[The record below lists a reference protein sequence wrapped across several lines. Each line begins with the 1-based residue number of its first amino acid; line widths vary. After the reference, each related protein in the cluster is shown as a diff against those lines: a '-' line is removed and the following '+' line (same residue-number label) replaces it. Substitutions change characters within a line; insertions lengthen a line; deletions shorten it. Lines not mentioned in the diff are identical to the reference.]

1 MLAVIDYPSLF
12 IITETQK
19 DKLNMNRCLTR
30 ALSVCSQRAVWSRA
44 VQPPPV
50 LAKLQPITVNNPPV
64 NIQLRAQFSSES
76 SPVQEKIAGLVKN
89 DKVVI
94 FMKGV
99 PTAPQCGFS
108 NAVVQIMR

>member
-1 MLAVIDYPSLF
+1 MNNLLTDQLIYNF
-12 IITETQK
+12 RTEN
-19 DKLNMNRCLTR
+19 KLNIMNRCITR
-30 ALSVCSQRAVWSRA
+30 ALAVCSQRAVWSRA
-44 VQPPPV
+44 VQPAAGLAPPSV
-50 LAKLQPITVNNPPV
+50 VSPFL
-64 NIQLRAQFSSES
+64 NIQLRAQFSSESS

-89 DKVVI
+89 DKVVV

>member
-1 MLAVIDYPSLF
+1 
-12 IITETQK
+12 
-19 DKLNMNRCLTR
+19 MNRCITR
-30 ALSVCSQRAVWSRA
+30 ALSVCSQRAVWSRP

-50 LAKLQPITVNNPPV
+50 LVQPIPENPSPLA

-108 NAVVQIMR
+108 NAVVQIMRSVKHQLLLSRNLIISLQDARC